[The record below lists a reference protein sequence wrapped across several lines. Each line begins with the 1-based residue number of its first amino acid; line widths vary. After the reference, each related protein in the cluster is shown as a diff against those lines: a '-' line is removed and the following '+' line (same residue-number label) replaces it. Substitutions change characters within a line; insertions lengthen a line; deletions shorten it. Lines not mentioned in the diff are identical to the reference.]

1 MREPVCV
8 RFIACLFKA
17 LGLLGFFFL
26 PGVFVFVVQAQ
37 SPVIIDPTGRSGQAP
52 PLQKEEPRT
61 SPQPGLVLPPVPSPP
76 TGQEQRLP
84 LQRVFIR
91 KIQVTGSSIFS
102 PQELARI
109 TAPYENRE
117 LTFEDLEALRLALT
131 VHYVNH
137 GYINSGAVIPDQT
150 VTDGTVTLA
159 IIEGELSRIE
169 LQQNRWFRDSYIRD
183 RLTRGLARPFDIN
196 VLQQRMQLLLQ
207 DERFERLNATLRPG
221 VKLGESILD
230 VIVEE
235 RRPYKLT
242 LEFNN
247 FESPTV
253 GANQGL
259 ATFEHQ
265 NVFGFGD
272 TFRVEHGGSKGIYP
286 QLDVRYTFPFTA
298 VDTSLS
304 FNYRKN
310 DTVVVEAPFNPLNI
324 KNRSEIFG
332 LTLRQPFYRT
342 LSDEFALELTGEWLE
357 NKTYLLGRPF
367 PFSPGAEKG
376 KSVVTALRF
385 VQEWI
390 RRSGVQVLAARSR
403 FSFGLDALGA
413 TINSSGQPDGRFFS
427 WLGQFQW
434 ARRWPLLGMETLF
447 RTDAQFANDSL
458 FPLEQIAVGGRY
470 SVRGYRENTMVRD
483 SAALSS
489 LEVRI
494 PLITGMPW
502 ADYIQ
507 LAPFY
512 DFGHAWNRSEPTPN
526 PRTIYSVGVGIRWAA
541 TFNKE
546 VPIRPQFELYWGKP
560 LKKVPTVGGDLQDHG
575 LHLRFAL
582 ELF

>member
-1 MREPVCV
+1 P
-8 RFIACLFKA
+8 L
-17 LGLLGFFFL
+17 
-26 PGVFVFVVQAQ
+26 
-37 SPVIIDPTGRSGQAP
+37 IIDPTGRSGEAP

-61 SPQPGLVLPPVPSPP
+61 TPQPGLILPPVPSAP
-76 TGQEQRLP
+76 TREERRLP
-84 LQRVFIR
+84 VQRVFIR
-91 KIQVTGSSIFS
+91 KIHVTGSTVFS
-102 PQELARI
+102 AQELAQI

-117 LTFEDLEALRLALT
+117 LGFEDLEAVRLALT
-131 VHYVNH
+131 VQYVNR

-150 VTDGTVTLA
+150 VSDGTVTLA
-159 IIEGELSRIE
+159 VIEGELSRIE
-169 LQQNRWFRDSYIRD
+169 LEQNRWFRDSYIRD
-183 RLTRGLARPFDIN
+183 RLMRGIVRPFDIN

-235 RRPYKLT
+235 RRPYRLT
-242 LEFNN
+242 LEYNN

-259 ATFEHQ
+259 TIFEHQ

-272 TFRVEHGGSKGIYP
+272 TFRIEHGGSKGIYP

-310 DTVVVEAPFNPLNI
+310 DTVVVEAPFNPLDI

-332 LTLRQPFYRT
+332 FTLRQPFHWM
-342 LSDEFALELTGEWLE
+342 LSDEFAFEITGERLE
-357 NKTYLLGRPF
+357 NKSYLLGRPF
-367 PFSPGAEKG
+367 SFSPGAENG

-385 VQEWI
+385 AQEWI
-390 RRSGVQVLAARSR
+390 RRSGVQILAARSR
-403 FSFGLDALGA
+403 FSFGLDALGS
-413 TINSSGQPDGRFFS
+413 TINSSGQPDSKFFV

-434 ARRWPLLGMETLF
+434 ARRWAPLGIETIF
-447 RTDAQFANDSL
+447 RIDTQFSHDPL

-470 SVRGYRENTMVRD
+470 SVRGYRENTLVRD

-489 LEVRI
+489 FEARI
-494 PLITGMPW
+494 PLISGVPW

-512 DFGHAWNRSEPTPN
+512 DFGHAWNRSEPTPD
-526 PRTIYSVGVGIRWAA
+526 PRTIYSVGVGVRWAA
-541 TFNKE
+541 TFNKTMQ
-546 VPIRPQFELYWGKP
+546 IRPQFEIYWGKP
-560 LKKVPTVGGDLQDHG
+560 LKKVPTPGGDLQDHG

>member
-1 MREPVCV
+1 MRQPFGHLPYTFVLRV
-8 RFIACLFKA
+8 LGYWAFLLLADIFVPIA
-17 LGLLGFFFL
+17 
-26 PGVFVFVVQAQ
+26 QAQ
-37 SPVIIDPTGRSGQAP
+37 APPVIDPTGRSGEAP
-52 PLQKEEPRT
+52 PLQKEEPRI
-61 SPQPGLVLPPVPSPP
+61 SPQPGLVLPPVYAPP
-76 TGQEQRLP
+76 AQEERRLP
-84 LQRVFIR
+84 AQRIFVR
-91 KIQVTGSSIFS
+91 KIQVSGSTVFS
-102 PQELARI
+102 AEELAQI

-117 LTFEDLEALRLALT
+117 LGFEDLETLRLALT
-131 VHYVNH
+131 VHYVNR

-150 VTDGTVTLA
+150 VLDGTVTLA
-159 IIEGELSRIE
+159 IVEGELSRINLE
-169 LQQNRWFRDSYIRD
+169 QNRWFRDSYIRD
-183 RLTRGLARPFDIN
+183 RLRLGIGRPFDIN
-196 VLQQRMQLLLQ
+196 VLQRRMQLLLQ
-207 DERFERLNATLRPG
+207 DERFERLDATLRPG

-230 VIVEE
+230 VTVEE

-253 GANQGL
+253 GAHQGL

-272 TFRVEHGGSKGIYP
+272 TFRIQHGGSRGIYP
-286 QLDVRYTFPFTA
+286 QLDVRYTLPFTA
-298 VDTSLS
+298 FDTSIS

-310 DTVVVEAPFNPLNI
+310 DTVVVETPFNPLDI

-342 LSDEFALELTGEWLE
+342 LADEFAVELTGERLE
-357 NKTYLLGRPF
+357 NKSYLLGRSF
-367 PFSPGAEKG
+367 SFSPGAENG

-385 VQEWI
+385 AQQWI
-390 RRSGVQVLAARSR
+390 RRSDVQILAARSR
-403 FSFGLDALGA
+403 FSFGLDALGS
-413 TINSSGQPDGRFFS
+413 TIHSSGQPDGRFFV

-434 ARRWPLLGMETLF
+434 ARRWGPLAIETLF
-447 RTDAQFANDSL
+447 RADAQLGNDSL

-470 SVRGYRENTMVRD
+470 SVRGYRENTLVRD

-494 PLITGMPW
+494 PLITGLPW

-512 DFGHAWNRSEPTPN
+512 DFGHGWNRSEPTPT
-526 PRTIYSVGVGIRWAA
+526 PRTIYSAGVGVRWAA
-541 TFNKE
+541 SFNKP
-546 VPIRPQFELYWGKP
+546 VPIRPQFEIYWGKP
-560 LKKVPTVGGDLQDHG
+560 LKRVRTQGGDLQDHG